1 MHHRPLRYSL
11 LLLLVFVLGFA
22 RVSAS
27 QKRRN
32 TEPKSEVAP
41 LPKEL
46 PKALAAETGTLEFHS
61 LPLLTT
67 GGLAAQIRQSVNILL
82 RETKNETV
90 VKLRAF
96 VAGPGDA
103 RRVQATVSNV
113 FSDHKLSL
121 PVVSIVQV
129 GALEDDRAQIVME
142 ATVSTKKQTNPNGLV
157 FLGGQTHSTLAGAVA
172 KLQESARAAGA
183 DHILRCTC
191 FTSRLDGQGESM
203 HKALES
209 AFPGA
214 ALTLVQALRDP
225 PDDSA
230 TCEAIGQLPTT
241 ASTPSSPL
249 TLLPGA
255 RAMIVHSDR
264 LVFTGLQL
272 TFGNYLDD
280 AKQAFERLRQAAAAV
295 EPVEAPVQVN
305 AFSPDPSTMAA
316 LRKMTHVPLSVFTLQ
331 PVEDL
336 PGVDA
341 SAGVEEVLAPGITAP
356 VIAGR

>member
-1 MHHRPLRYSL
+1 MHHRLLRYSFF
-11 LLLLVFVLGFA
+11 LLLVFALGFA
-22 RVSAS
+22 SKSAS

-32 TEPKSEVAP
+32 TEPKPEIAP

-46 PKALAAETGTLEFHS
+46 PKALAAETARLEFHS

-103 RRVQATVSNV
+103 RRVQATVTNV
-113 FSDHKLSL
+113 FSDHKLPL

-129 GALEDDRAQIVME
+129 GALQEDRAQIAME
-142 ATVSTKKQTNPNGLV
+142 ATVSTKKPANPNGLV
-157 FLGGQTHSTLAGAVA
+157 FLGGQTSSTLAGAVA
-172 KLQESARAAGA
+172 KLQESARAAGGGN
-183 DHILRCTC
+183 ILRCTC
-191 FTSRLDGQGESM
+191 FTSRLDGQGESL
-203 HKALES
+203 HKTLES

-214 ALTLVQALRDP
+214 ALTVVQALRDP

-230 TCEAIGQLPTT
+230 TCEAVGQLPAT
-241 ASTPSSPL
+241 ASQPSSPL
-249 TLLPGA
+249 TLLPEA

-280 AKQAFERLRQAAAAV
+280 AQEAFERLRQAAAAV
-295 EPVEAPVQVN
+295 EEVEAPVQVN
-305 AFSPDPSTMAA
+305 AFSPDPASMAA
-316 LRKMTHVPLSVFTLQ
+316 LRKMTNVPLSVFTLQ
-331 PVEDL
+331 PVEGL

-341 SAGVEEVLAPGITAP
+341 SAGVEEVLAPGIAAP